1 MEFEPERK
9 IFIAL
14 IFISFRLCELGL
26 AGRHQS
32 CNFFNTL
39 LYDDT
44 LVWYF
49 LPFWEKW
56 LSMALAWKQSQ
67 SMENCRCDSSL
78 FLCFT
83 ILTFIFPF
91 NFTRLSWRYATHG
104 RWGVCQNKNLVL
116 PAKKNEY
123 MTSCSQIFICKI
135 TETCLKPFLKT
146 ELWFWRFLRDGK
158 IVSNFCSVQN
168 KRPE

>member
-44 LVWYF
+44 LGMVF
-49 LPFWEKW
+49 
-56 LSMALAWKQSQ
+56 
-67 SMENCRCDSSL
+67 
-78 FLCFT
+78 FT
-83 ILTFIFPF
+83 
-91 NFTRLSWRYATHG
+91 
-104 RWGVCQNKNLVL
+104 
-116 PAKKNEY
+116 
-123 MTSCSQIFICKI
+123 
-135 TETCLKPFLKT
+135 
-146 ELWFWRFLRDGK
+146 FLRKVTEHGNNPRAWR
-158 IVSNFCSVQN
+158 IVGVTPLCSCVSPFSHLFSLSTSPGFRGVTQ
-168 KRPE
+168 RTEDEE